1 MRLDMWSADEIEVVG
16 YQVYS
21 VYTKINKII
30 VYNSKG
36 MWYNIYMR

>member
-21 VYTKINKII
+21 VYTKINKN
-30 VYNSKG
+30 NS
-36 MWYNIYMR
+36 IQ